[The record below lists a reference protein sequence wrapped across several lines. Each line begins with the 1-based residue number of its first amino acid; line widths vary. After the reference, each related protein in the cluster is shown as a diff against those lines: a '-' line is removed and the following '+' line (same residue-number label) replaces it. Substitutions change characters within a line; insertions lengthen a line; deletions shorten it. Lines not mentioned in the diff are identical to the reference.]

1 MTRLATALAILF
13 ALAACEET
21 AKGVESDLRKGG
33 QAIDNMF

>member
-21 AKGVESDLRKGG
+21 AKGMERDLQEGG
-33 QAIDNMF
+33 QAISNIF